1 MYRISRFP
9 ERGIVFYACHFHFYT
24 GIYWPHLSMS
34 NAMHLLTQREK
45 EVVHLLSLGLTYD
58 QIAIRIDVS
67 HETVKMHLKNIY
79 RKLKVQNKIEA
90 LQKVKLL

>member
-1 MYRISRFP
+1 MQ
-9 ERGIVFYACHFHFYT
+9 
-24 GIYWPHLSMS
+24 
-34 NAMHLLTQREK
+34 LLTVREK
-45 EVVHLLSLGLTYD
+45 EVVQLLSMGLTYEK
-58 QIAIRIDVS
+58 IATRLKVS